1 MNKCTQ
7 VIDQWYWI
15 NEEFCCLIESYKT
28 FLLQRPELSGGRGS
42 QDNTSLTWVPHR
54 VPGKELCVTHSLLF
68 FVSKLSKQRDVRRV
82 GRKDPLEKGMA
93 THSSI
98 LPWRIPRIEE
108 PGRLQSME
116 SQRVGYDW
124 ATNVLLPVILR
135 RFITCSMMRTRLLSF
150 LWVFLQVGYLSRI
163 GN

>member
-108 PGRLQSME
+108 PGRLQSMG
-116 SQRVGYDW
+116 SQRVRHDW
-124 ATNVLLPVILR
+124 AQNR
-135 RFITCSMMRTRLLSF
+135 DADFIFRWCLGIVKYVSKSKIIPSF
-150 LWVFLQVGYLSRI
+150 FSR
-163 GN
+163 GNSFFFFFF